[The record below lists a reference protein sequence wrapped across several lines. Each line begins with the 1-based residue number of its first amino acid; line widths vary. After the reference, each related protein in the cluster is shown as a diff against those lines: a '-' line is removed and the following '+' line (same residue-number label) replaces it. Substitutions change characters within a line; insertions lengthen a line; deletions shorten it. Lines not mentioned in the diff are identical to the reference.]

1 MRRKIKPE
9 YLTAVAIERIAAEGK
24 CIAKVN
30 GQVIFVSGVAPGDVV
45 DLRITKK
52 KKNFLEAAP
61 VHFHTYSAQRA
72 TPFCEHFSYCG
83 GCKWQHITYENQLA
97 YKQQEVIDQ
106 LTRIGKVALPEVMP
120 IIASEKTRYYRN
132 KLEYT
137 FSNKRWITTEEI
149 KSEQEIDRNGL
160 GFHMPG
166 QFDKVLDIHHCHL
179 QEDPS
184 NPIRLAVKAHAQ
196 ANQLSFYDF
205 FNHQG
210 LLRNLI
216 VRTSSTGEI
225 MVIVQFGEN
234 DEAAIQA
241 LMQHLQITFPEITS
255 LQYVINTKKNE
266 TFHDL
271 EVVCFSGNPY
281 ITEKMENLQFRIGPK
296 SFYQTN
302 SAQAYNLYQV
312 TRNFAGLTGTET
324 VYDLYT
330 GTGTIAQ
337 FVASKAKKVV
347 GIEYVAE
354 AIEDAKSNARL
365 NNLSNCSFYSGDM
378 KDLLNEAFIL
388 QEGKPDVIITDP
400 PRAGMHPEV
409 VQMLLQT
416 GAQKIVYVSCNP
428 ATQARDLAMLD
439 EAYAVTA
446 VQPVDM
452 FPHTY
457 HVENVVLLEKRQE
470 LK

>member
-9 YLTAVAIERIAAEGK
+9 FLTEIAIERIAAEGK

-30 GQVIFVSGVAPGDVV
+30 GQVIFVSGAAPGDVV

-52 KKNFLEAAP
+52 KKKFLEAVP
-61 VHFHTYSAQRA
+61 VKFHAYSAQRA
-72 TPFCEHFSYCG
+72 KPFCEHFSYCG
-83 GCKWQHITYENQLA
+83 GCKWQHITYESQLA

-106 LTRIGKVALPEVMP
+106 LTRIGKVVLPEVSP
-120 IIASEKTRYYRN
+120 IIPSDKTRYYRN
-132 KLEYT
+132 KLEFT
-137 FSNKRWITTEEI
+137 FSNKRWITSEEI
-149 KSEQEIDRNGL
+149 QSEQEIDRNGL

-166 QFDKVLDIHHCHL
+166 QFDKVLDIEHCYL

-184 NPIRLAVKAHAQ
+184 NPIRLAIKAYAQ
-196 ANQLSFYDF
+196 VNRLSFYDLL
-205 FNHQG
+205 NHQG

-216 VRTSSTGEI
+216 IRTSATGEV

-234 DEAAIQA
+234 DAVAIQA
-241 LMQHLQITFPEITS
+241 LMQHLQETFPEITS

-271 EVVCFSGNPY
+271 EVICFYGKPHISEN
-281 ITEKMENLQFRIGPK
+281 MESLQFRIGPK

-302 SAQAYNLYQV
+302 SLQAYALYQV
-312 TRNFAGLTGTET
+312 ARNFARLTGGET

-337 FVASKAKKVV
+337 FVAAQAKKVV

-354 AIEDAKSNARL
+354 AIEDAKTNARL
-365 NNLSNCSFYSGDM
+365 NGLDNCFFYSGDM

-388 QEGKPDVIITDP
+388 REGKPDVIITDP

-409 VQMLLQT
+409 VQMLLRT
-416 GAQKIVYVSCNP
+416 GASKIVYVSCNP
-428 ATQARDLAMLD
+428 ATQARDLAIMD
-439 EAYAVTA
+439 ETYAVRA

-457 HVENVVLLEKRQE
+457 HVENVVLLEKR
-470 LK
+470 